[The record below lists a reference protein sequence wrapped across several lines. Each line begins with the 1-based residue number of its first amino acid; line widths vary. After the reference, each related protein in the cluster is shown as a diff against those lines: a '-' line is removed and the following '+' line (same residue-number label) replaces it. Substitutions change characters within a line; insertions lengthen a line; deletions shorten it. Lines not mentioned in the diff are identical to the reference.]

1 MKEIINVNFEDY
13 EEYIKESFIKDDK
26 PLTDK
31 VISHFKKIE
40 KKYPKN
46 YKDLLYCFLLKV
58 SGNLKRQE
66 PNIKTVQK
74 ELLVCIDKSLN
85 DSLPDILGYYEKEF
99 FEEIINYSNLTKA
112 EKLESYMYSLFSEFN
127 LSLKDN
133 PYLKVDKN
141 SAMLLDYDSSFY
153 LNFTFIIMNSLEE
166 SSDQERMF
174 IVFLNQLKE
183 YNFYFFKSFMDD
195 ILTEYII
202 TKQYEMNRKQVDN
215 ILKYISAFN
224 LEKGYDLILKDPK
237 FIIEVVKNFLFFQEK
252 TENDQPKDKDI
263 SLIFN
268 FDKQFDILDYLKDV
282 LLFKEQDFFEAFETF
297 REDCD
302 VNISTKRYFFDYL
315 ICLYYERLMF
325 SKNIKNDREQEDLEV
340 ILNNS
345 EEYITSYFFEEDEN
359 LERLIIE
366 VIKHI
371 ELERKNLLLD
381 CKNRALSSDNPYIYQ
396 NNPIVFVE
404 NFNLVKSGL
413 VINEDYDQQNL
424 IDLYHN
430 IYYKNFDYQDDFY
443 KNSQRAYTI
452 YSDFLYSLFS
462 RNKELQEKSLLKA
475 IQEYCFQK
483 TILDNI
489 FSDNEEKKLLSLLK
503 ENLSIEEIIQKIKK
517 DKDLFNELFTVYPDY
532 YLYEEER
539 NIVELEATKT
549 FQKLIKRKRE
559 SN

>member
-1 MKEIINVNFEDY
+1 MKEILNVNFEDY

-40 KKYPKN
+40 KQYPKN

-99 FEEIINYSNLTKA
+99 FEEIINYSNLTEL
-112 EKLESYMYSLFSEFN
+112 EKLESYIYSLFSEFN
-127 LSLKDN
+127 LLLKDN

-141 SAMLLDYDSSFY
+141 SAMLLDYNSSFY
-153 LNFTFIIMNSLEE
+153 FYFTFTIINSLED
-166 SSDQERMF
+166 SSDQERML
-174 IVFLNQLKE
+174 IVFLDQLKE

-195 ILTEYII
+195 ILTEYLK
-202 TKQYEMNRKQVDN
+202 TKQNETNRKQVDK
-215 ILKYISAFN
+215 ISKYIPAFN
-224 LEKGYDLILKDPK
+224 LEKGYDLILKDPQS
-237 FIIEVVKNFLFFQEK
+237 IIEVVENFLFPPKKIEK
-252 TENDQPKDKDI
+252 DQPKDKGI
-263 SLIFN
+263 SLIYN
-268 FDKQFDILDYLKDV
+268 FDKQFDILDYLKD
-282 LLFKEQDFFEAFETF
+282 FIEQDFFEALDTF
-297 REDCD
+297 REDWD

-325 SKNIKNDREQEDLEV
+325 SKNIKNDREQEDLEI

-366 VIKHI
+366 AIKHI
-371 ELERKNLLLD
+371 ELERNNLLLD
-381 CKNRALSSDNPYIYQ
+381 CKNRVLSSDNPDIYQ
-396 NNPIVFVE
+396 NNPIVFAK

-413 VINEDYDQQNL
+413 IINEDCDQQNL

-430 IYYKNFDYQDDFY
+430 IYYKKCDYQDDFY

-462 RNKELQEKSLLKA
+462 RNKKLQEKSLLKA

-489 FSDNEEKKLLSLLK
+489 CSDNEEKKLLSLLK
-503 ENLSIEEIIQKIKK
+503 GNLSIEEIIQEIKK
-517 DKDLFNELFTVYPDY
+517 DKDLFKELFTVYPDY

-539 NIVELEATKT
+539 NVVELEATKT
-549 FQKLIKRKRE
+549 FQKLIERKRE
-559 SN
+559 PN